1 MKKVFLMTAILLLV
15 ACAQQHE
22 AKPVID
28 LPQEQLVK
36 STYAPV
42 YQSTQQT
49 YYGRVNQ
56 HFNVDSFA
64 HGVVDWF
71 NGKYKQ
77 PISELKHQL
86 YEQGKGFDGYIYDY
100 YSGIIFAADLQSNF
114 QHLNCWQQVDIP
126 TLEQAIYDALRDMKN
141 QTASHNQSWLDQAS
155 EQFAQQCRR

>member
-1 MKKVFLMTAILLLV
+1 MKKVFFITVILLLA
-15 ACAQQHE
+15 ACVQQNE
-22 AKPVID
+22 VKPVID
-28 LPQEQLVK
+28 LPSQQIVK

-42 YQSTQQT
+42 YQATQQT

-86 YEQGKGFDGYIYDY
+86 YEQGKGFDAYIYDY
-100 YSGIIFAADLQSNF
+100 YSGIIFAADLQTNF
-114 QHLNCWQQVDIP
+114 QRLNCWQQVDIP

-141 QTASHNQSWLDQAS
+141 QTPSHNRSWLDQSS
-155 EQFAQQCRR
+155 EQFARQCLS